1 MITTYSAEYKALTTS
16 QKAKVRKAIAAY
28 HAERD
33 PIMYEAN
40 RHENEVRRQA
50 YIDLN
55 CQERRE
61 NLRAK
66 YDPQIAELK
75 AQSEKIWQQ
84 IRELETELSDKDLE
98 ISTEPYQA
106 AYADPKREVLHD
118 VWKAITER
126 HEAKMADLLAS
137 FKTGEVA

>member
-1 MITTYSAEYKALTTS
+1 MISKYSPEYKALTAS
-16 QKAKVRKAIAAY
+16 QKAKVRKAIADFE
-28 HAERD
+28 AERD

-55 CQERRE
+55 IQSRVDEV
-61 NLRAK
+61 RAK
-66 YDPQIAELK
+66 YNPRIKSIEENIAALWNQVRELQEERNEAELNIT
-75 AQSEKIWQQ
+75 S
-84 IRELETELSDKDLE
+84 
-98 ISTEPYQA
+98 EPYRV

-126 HEAKMADLLAS
+126 HEAKMVDLLAS
-137 FKTGEVA
+137 FKQGEVA